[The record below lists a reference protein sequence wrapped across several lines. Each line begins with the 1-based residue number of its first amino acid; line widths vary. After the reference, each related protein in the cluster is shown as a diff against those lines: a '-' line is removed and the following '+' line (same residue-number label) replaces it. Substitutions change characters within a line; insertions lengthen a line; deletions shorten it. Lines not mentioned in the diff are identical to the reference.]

1 MLRQGKLIPPF
12 GNTELLTKNVW
23 LLCIDIQMLNE
34 KLNDIK
40 ELVNGDYGY
49 RRYMEKDVKHYQP
62 LIDEKEEE
70 MLSVKD
76 LIKQK
81 NFIGSQ
87 DAGQPLP
94 VVGIVDKMNGQGD
107 FFFQQSSDLIFTN
120 TTKRVITSIATSIHD
135 PDGRLSRV
143 DQNSAVLYR
152 INKHVNADLTPLQ
165 TLMMNKDKQSKET
178 IKNLNEDLSL

>member
-1 MLRQGKLIPPF
+1 MNINKMLRQGKLIPPF

-81 NFIGSQ
+81 KKELEEHPEFNIRIDGSVIPSKTY
-87 DAGQPLP
+87 DLTKDEMPCRRPHGRTN
-94 VVGIVDKMNGQGD
+94 NGEYVFYD
-107 FFFQQSSDLIFTN
+107 E
-120 TTKRVITSIATSIHD
+120 R
-135 PDGRLSRV
+135 GRL
-143 DQNSAVLYR
+143 DA
-152 INKHVNADLTPLQ
+152 
-165 TLMMNKDKQSKET
+165 T
-178 IKNLNEDLSL
+178 IP